1 MTSNIVA
8 IDPVALLLHGRLLDI
23 YYLIHHPHVP
33 SIQTIEE
40 VLNKATPEERATVAS
55 RAKQMIEYGTA
66 VQKIVATTV
75 PKAAA
80 HG

>member
-1 MTSNIVA
+1 MTNIVA

-23 YYLIHHPHVP
+23 YYLIHNPHVP

-40 VLNKATPEERATVAS
+40 VLSKATPEERTTVAS
-55 RAKQMIEYGTA
+55 RAKLMIDYGTA
-66 VQKIVATTV
+66 VQKVVGKTA

-80 HG
+80 HT

>member
-1 MTSNIVA
+1 VA
-8 IDPVALLLHGRLLDI
+8 IDPVAMLLHGRLLDI
-23 YYLIHHPHVP
+23 YYLIHNPHVP

-40 VLNKATPEERATVAS
+40 VLNKATSEERATVGS
-55 RAKQMIEYGTA
+55 RAKVMIDYGTA
-66 VQKIVATTV
+66 VQKVVSKTV